1 MLHENRVLFFLPS
14 ASIEIIVQLSDDALS
29 DLDAIALNA
38 FDILDT
44 SPIVAEDFV
53 ADQHL

>member
-14 ASIEIIVQLSDDALS
+14 ASIKIIVQLSDDALS

-44 SPIVAEDFV
+44 CPIVAEDFV